1 MKNNTLPFFK
11 TLLIFSLL
19 LISFGCKTISYRA
32 NNPESTYGVATGEEY
47 FSIAVLPDTQY
58 YTAIKNGG
66 NMQMFENQIQWIRDN
81 RKDQN
86 IEYVIHLGD
95 ITDHN
100 ISLEWDRAK
109 SVLYKLDEDNI
120 PYGLSV
126 GNHDETPN
134 GNPSKGDEKTDYTK
148 YFGKSHF
155 KDRKWYGGGM
165 GGNDNSDNHFDIFTA
180 NGEKFLALYFVYNEP
195 GNKSY
200 SEEYEAKTLKW
211 ADSVLTANA
220 DRRAILVTHS
230 MLTRP
235 KGSESN
241 QKEGTGNNSVPS
253 EYTKQGKQIYNMAK
267 HHKNVFLT
275 LGGHISGEGFRRDT
289 YNGGTIKGYLTDY
302 QFRENAPYGGVKDR
316 NGGNGLLRL
325 MKFNKTKQ
333 TLSVTSFSPKTNG
346 QVVYETDGDS
356 QFTEPLYQ

>member
-1 MKNNTLPFFK
+1 MKKNLFSTLRL
-11 TLLIFSLL
+11 TLTASLL
-19 LISFGCKTISYRA
+19 LISFGCKMSSYRTA
-32 NNPESTYGVATGEEY
+32 SPEADYGVAASDEY

-66 NMQMFENQIQWIRDN
+66 NLQMFDNQIEWIKGN
-81 RKDQN
+81 RKDQH

-100 ISLEWDRAK
+100 ASIEWDRAK
-109 SVLYKLDEDNI
+109 NVLYKLDEDNI
-120 PYGLSV
+120 PYGLCV

-134 GNPSKGDEKTDYTK
+134 GNPSKGDQSTDYTK

-155 KDRKWYGGGM
+155 KDKKWYGGGM
-165 GGNDNSDNHFDIFTA
+165 GGNDNSDNHFDLFA
-180 NGEKFLALYFVYNEP
+180 GNGEKFIAVYFVYNEP

-230 MLTRP
+230 MLGKP

-253 EYTKQGKQIYNMAK
+253 QYTQQGKQIYNMAK
-267 HHKNVFLT
+267 HHPNVFLT
-275 LGGHISGEGFRRDT
+275 LGGHISGEGFRRDVF
-289 YNGGTIKGYLTDY
+289 NGSTIKGYLTDY
-302 QFRENAPYGGVKDR
+302 QFRENAPYGGVPDR
-316 NGGNGLLRL
+316 NGGNGLMRL

-333 TLSVTSFSPKTNG
+333 TLSVTTFSPKTNG
-346 QVVYETDGDS
+346 QVVFETDGDS